1 MSQSGYGLDTETELK
16 MLRVLEEARKLVPIE
31 ISSTFCGAHAVPR
44 GGDMEAATED
54 VINTQLPRVIEEVEA
69 GRLNVENIDVF
80 CEKGVFEISE
90 SRRILQAG
98 REAGLRINFHGDEL
112 HPLGGA
118 ELGGEIRAEAVSH
131 LEEVRGQALTGGL

>member
-1 MSQSGYGLDTETELK
+1 MK
-16 MLRVLEEARKLVPIE
+16 MLRVLDSARRRLPIE

-44 GGDMEAATED
+44 GSDMETATRD
-54 VINTQLPRVIEEVEA
+54 VINNQLEQVMASVRS
-69 GRLNVENIDVF
+69 GQLNVENIDVF

-131 LEEVRGQALTGGL
+131 LEEVRGQAFTRGL